1 MPRRR
6 LQQDGQGRST
16 TAPGFLQSQGEH
28 TKQQGELGGYDSVHE
43 QVAEQD
49 MQQVDLCDHLPQP
62 EHTMTH
68 PPEPELDDPG
78 QLERHLL
85 DQQLQG
91 AIGREQQCRYSLRTT
106 CSSRETVY
114 ARRTASE

>member
-1 MPRRR
+1 M
-6 LQQDGQGRST
+6 
-16 TAPGFLQSQGEH
+16 
-28 TKQQGELGGYDSVHE
+28 HE

-85 DQQLQG
+85 DQRLQG